1 PVQATGSEGPART
14 KVHPTTAP
22 PAPICGMATRFIS
35 PAYIAQGDAA
45 ASMPT
50 ANTICGAAK
59 RWTRTAV
66 ASGCCSRRGN
76 WEEWPLRRCGYRAGE
91 PFREPAGPFRVRTG
105 GEHRELGRAEAADHI
120 RQPRGR
126 FDRLHGAAQVH
137 PTRWLDVER
146 EHDAGEW
153 TVLPERLRSE
163 LP

>member
-1 PVQATGSEGPART
+1 SL
-14 KVHPTTAP
+14 
-22 PAPICGMATRFIS
+22 
-35 PAYIAQGDAA
+35 AA
-45 ASMPT
+45 AGQ
-50 ANTICGAAK
+50 AAGRGAAGWGDR
-59 RWTRTAV
+59 RW
-66 ASGCCSRRGN
+66 GD
-76 WEEWPLRRCGYRAGE
+76 RARE

-163 LP
+163 LPRAAGKPLPVVEPGHGIEQAPGAGSVRVELGL